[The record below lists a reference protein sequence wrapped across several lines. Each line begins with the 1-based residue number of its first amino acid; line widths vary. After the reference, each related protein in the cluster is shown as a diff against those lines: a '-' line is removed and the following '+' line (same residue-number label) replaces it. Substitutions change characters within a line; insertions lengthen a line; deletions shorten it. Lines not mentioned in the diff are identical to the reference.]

1 MFVSRAT
8 RGTSVRPIPTSVQ
21 ATRARMEARA
31 LTGSTDT
38 RARAQVL
45 TPEIT
50 VKKRRNVSYIY
61 DIEVVHVLVD
71 LQLS

>member
-1 MFVSRAT
+1 
-8 RGTSVRPIPTSVQ
+8 
-21 ATRARMEARA
+21 MEARA